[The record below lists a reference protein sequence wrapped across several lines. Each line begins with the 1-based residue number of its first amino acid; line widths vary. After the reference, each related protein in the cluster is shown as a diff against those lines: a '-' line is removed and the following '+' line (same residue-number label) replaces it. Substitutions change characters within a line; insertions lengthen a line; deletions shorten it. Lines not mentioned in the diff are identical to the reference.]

1 MLDRSKPRL
10 IEIRLARKRSQN
22 DESFCQ
28 VTIPMDNPR
37 YFEWDETKRKL
48 DIDKHGVDFLDAVL
62 IFQDDHI
69 ARKDDRQD

>member
-28 VTIPMDNPR
+28 GTIPMDNPR

>member
-1 MLDRSKPRL
+1 
-10 IEIRLARKRSQN
+10 
-22 DESFCQ
+22 
-28 VTIPMDNPR
+28 MDNPR

>member
-1 MLDRSKPRL
+1 
-10 IEIRLARKRSQN
+10 
-22 DESFCQ
+22 
-28 VTIPMDNPR
+28 MDNPH